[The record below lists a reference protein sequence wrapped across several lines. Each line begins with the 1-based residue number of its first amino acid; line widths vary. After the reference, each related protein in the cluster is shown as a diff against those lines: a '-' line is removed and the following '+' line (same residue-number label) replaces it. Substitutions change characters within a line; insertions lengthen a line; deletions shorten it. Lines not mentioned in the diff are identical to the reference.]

1 MPNAPPRSRRS
12 QQCMQYGLCLFLLA
26 LLSPVGALPPS
37 ADGAPT
43 NHSRVLIVGAGAAGY
58 AAAAR
63 LLEHGWSDFT
73 ILEAEPRI
81 GGRIHS
87 VREAGTILEMGAEW
101 VHGENVVYEMA
112 APLQLLGRRWS
123 DSDAEVSVV
132 WSGGVEADIEDV
144 MLLYNTSIDIHDA
157 GAHGE
162 LANYNGSFGE
172 WFLEKFNK
180 RLQSLDRRPPP
191 DLVEAFLDAYQ
202 KGVGLE
208 EGAHSWNELSG
219 RGMTEYEESRG
230 ENEGLFWKR
239 DGFISVFD
247 LLTKRFP
254 NSSQELPVRQRVLL
268 DSEVSAIRW
277 GERVRSELPAP
288 PVVVELSHGGKHTA
302 DIVLVTVSLGVLKHR
317 DIFDPPLPPRKM
329 KAVENLGFGT
339 VEKVFLHFTEP
350 WWPSDVAGYEP
361 LVREEDRE
369 TFKREH
375 PEFAAHGEWA
385 HALSAFYVDQHAP
398 RSAVLSTWIT
408 GEPARLMES
417 YTDSELMMGC
427 VKWLQMFVG
436 QNLTIPQPAGF
447 RRSSW
452 WSNPHFKGS
461 FSYISLDSD
470 RADVRAAHLAE
481 PILDAHDQLAILF
494 AGEATHGR
502 HYTSVHGAI
511 ESGQREA
518 DRILK
523 EYKKK

>member
-1 MPNAPPRSRRS
+1 MSETGGEQQTLRTMPNAPPRSRRS
-12 QQCMQYGLCLFLLA
+12 QQQCMQYGLCLFLLA

-202 KGVGLE
+202 KG
-208 EGAHSWNELSG
+208 
-219 RGMTEYEESRG
+219 
-230 ENEGLFWKR
+230 
-239 DGFISVFD
+239 
-247 LLTKRFP
+247 
-254 NSSQELPVRQRVLL
+254 ELPVRQRVLL

-302 DIVLVTVSLGVLKHR
+302 DIVL
-317 DIFDPPLPPRKM
+317 
-329 KAVENLGFGT
+329 NLGFGT